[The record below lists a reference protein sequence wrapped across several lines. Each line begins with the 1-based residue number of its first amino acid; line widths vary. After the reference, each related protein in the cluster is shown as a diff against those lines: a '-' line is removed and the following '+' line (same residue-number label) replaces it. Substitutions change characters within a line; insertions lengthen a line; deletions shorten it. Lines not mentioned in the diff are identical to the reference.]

1 MECIPAVARASTGW
15 DVDAGGTLREW
26 PCKNRKTSALSSE
39 MLFGSCIIAWSNNP
53 LSTRTFIVRQE
64 WKCRKQKSTFFDKR
78 EHRCATPL
86 YGIML
91 FLGVA
96 FVAKRKKKKK
106 KVLLGSVLKYEI
118 YGILLITISVIALS
132 GEAAVGRS
140 LSSMAGY
147 LLGRF
152 YFVLPLIGI
161 FYGLMVMIH
170 RKWPSSWNSRQTGVL
185 LLVLSMCLMSSISAM
200 EQKLGPLSMLHPNN
214 VLSQVHNDL
223 NGALSPNADN
233 NEVFMLGKDI
243 SGGYIG
249 ALEFAALLWLFGS
262 LGAKLLMIVM
272 LSISF
277 MLITNLSYVELFGM
291 LRERGV
297 KLIESIRLRSAN
309 RPQAV
314 PVSSTRGGKS
324 KKEPITPD
332 DDLDDDE
339 DFHEDGQ
346 PLPNRRQPLF
356 FKRLAQW
363 TTGTSTSNDP
373 SDELAGDDSNQDL
386 SGHSD
391 PIITGLT
398 GSAVPSSGGQG
409 LDNDEEFIDDDLEP
423 VTPIIRDFFEHIR
436 SEGLSQEDREEWS
449 EFSPTARKGG
459 MNPEP
464 ELSLEEIAALNSVGD
479 VINNNNLND
488 PSAISADEEELMI
501 TPPLPPPPK
510 PYKLPPFKLLTKPNN
525 SGKAGDQND
534 YMQTARKLEAT
545 LESFG
550 VRAKVL
556 EVVRGPAVTRY
567 EIQPDIGVKVS
578 RIVNLT
584 DDIALALAAKD
595 IRMEAPI
602 PGKSAIGIE
611 VPNPEV
617 SIVTMREVMETQT
630 FQDAESKLTIAFG
643 RDISGQTIIGNLARM
658 PHLLVAGATGSGKS
672 VCINGIITSIL
683 YKAKPNE
690 VKFLMVDPKMVELNV
705 YNGIPHL
712 LAPVV
717 TDPKRASL
725 ALKKIVVEME
735 KRYELFSKSGTRNVE
750 GYNTLMKDNPDAVLP
765 YIVVIVD
772 ELADLMMVA
781 ANDVEDAICRLAQMA
796 RAAGIHLII
805 ATQRPSVDVITGVIK
820 ANIPSRI
827 AFGVSS
833 QVDSR
838 TILDMGGA
846 EKLLGR
852 GDMLF
857 LPMGSSKPIRVQGAF
872 LSDQEVETI
881 VQYVSGQAEANY
893 DDSIVPEI
901 DDSNS
906 MDQEPQD
913 ELYEQAV
920 QIVLEAKQASVSLLQ
935 RRMRVGY
942 TRAAR
947 LIDSMEAR
955 GVIGSYEGS
964 KPREVLISLE
974 QYQHNRIS
982 S

>member
-1 MECIPAVARASTGW
+1 MAR
-15 DVDAGGTLREW
+15 
-26 PCKNRKTSALSSE
+26 RK
-39 MLFGSCIIAWSNNP
+39 
-53 LSTRTFIVRQE
+53 
-64 WKCRKQKSTFFDKR
+64 
-78 EHRCATPL
+78 
-86 YGIML
+86 
-91 FLGVA
+91 
-96 FVAKRKKKKK
+96 KRKKKAAAFS
-106 KVLLGSVLKYEI
+106 GVLKYEI
-118 YGILLITISVIALS
+118 YGIVLITLAVIALS
-132 GEAAVGRS
+132 GEATVGRS
-140 LSSMAGY
+140 LSKMFG
-147 LLGRF
+147 LMLGKF
-152 YFVLPLIGI
+152 YFAIPLIGI
-161 FYGLMVMIH
+161 YYGLMVMIH
-170 RKWPSSWNSRQTGVL
+170 RKWPSGWTTRKTGLVL
-185 LLVLSMCLMSSISAM
+185 LVFALTLMSTVSAM
-200 EQKLGPLSMLHPNN
+200 HQKLIPVGALEPGAVLTQIHNDMQTELLTPAAPGERDSMLN
-214 VLSQVHNDL
+214 
-223 NGALSPNADN
+223 
-233 NEVFMLGKDI
+233 KDI

-249 ALEFAALLWLFGS
+249 AAQFALFLWLFGS
-262 LGAKLLMIVM
+262 LGARLIMIVM
-272 LSISF
+272 FVISF
-277 MLITNLSYVELFGM
+277 MLITNLSYVDLIRIFRTKIWDAGSAMYKKLEARPAARATSSSASKKNGNVRKVVPVPVDDEEDDDDYDDLQNQQLPKRKAPIFFQLFGKWGSD
-291 LRERGV
+291 RERTKAERGV
-297 KLIESIRLRSAN
+297 DEDDSLDAEHVVYRAEQETPADSWHDEPIIASDIMA
-309 RPQAV
+309 PAAV
-314 PVSSTRGGKS
+314 PAQSR
-324 KKEPITPD
+324 
-332 DDLDDDE
+332 
-339 DFHEDGQ
+339 
-346 PLPNRRQPLF
+346 PN
-356 FKRLAQW
+356 
-363 TTGTSTSNDP
+363 
-373 SDELAGDDSNQDL
+373 
-386 SGHSD
+386 
-391 PIITGLT
+391 
-398 GSAVPSSGGQG
+398 SA
-409 LDNDEEFIDDDLEP
+409 
-423 VTPIIRDFFEHIR
+423 PIIRDFFEHVR
-436 SEGLSQEDREEWS
+436 SEDASKEDDLDDAYPFPDDLTDNMQGEEPPIKISDELVDNNEWPEAADAGTATMDSVESSSDVGTTLTNAAQGSVVSDTEGQEVH
-449 EFSPTARKGG
+449 PVK
-459 MNPEP
+459 
-464 ELSLEEIAALNSVGD
+464 
-479 VINNNNLND
+479 
-488 PSAISADEEELMI
+488 
-501 TPPLPPPPK
+501 PPPAPPK
-510 PYKLPPFKLLTKPNN
+510 PYKLPSFRLLSKPNN
-525 SGKAGDQND
+525 GGKGGDQKD

-578 RIVNLT
+578 RIVSLT

-611 VPNPEV
+611 VPNGEV
-617 SIVTMREVMETQT
+617 SVVTMREVMETAT
-630 FQDAESKLTIAFG
+630 FQEAESKVTIAFG

-683 YKAKPNE
+683 YKAKPDE

-712 LAPVV
+712 MAPVV

-750 GYNTLMKDNPDAVLP
+750 GYNNLMKDNPAAVLP

-781 ANDVEDAICRLAQMA
+781 AGDVEDAIARLAQMA

-857 LPMGSSKPIRVQGAF
+857 MPMGASKPVRVQGAF
-872 LSDQEVETI
+872 MSDEEVENI
-881 VQYVSGQAEANY
+881 VNYVRGQGEAQYDE
-893 DDSIVPEI
+893 SIVPEV
-901 DDSNS
+901 DDSVQAA
-906 MDQEPQD
+906 DEVQD

-920 QIVLEAKQASVSLLQ
+920 QIILEAKQASVSLLQ

-955 GVIGSYEGS
+955 GVIGPYEGS

-974 QYQHNRIS
+974 QYQQNKIS

>member
-1 MECIPAVARASTGW
+1 MAR
-15 DVDAGGTLREW
+15 
-26 PCKNRKTSALSSE
+26 
-39 MLFGSCIIAWSNNP
+39 
-53 LSTRTFIVRQE
+53 
-64 WKCRKQKSTFFDKR
+64 
-78 EHRCATPL
+78 
-86 YGIML
+86 
-91 FLGVA
+91 
-96 FVAKRKKKKK
+96 RKKKKK
-106 KVLLGSVLKYEI
+106 KAAFGGVLKYEI
-118 YGILLITISVIALS
+118 YGIVLITLAVIALS
-132 GEAAVGRS
+132 GEATVGRS
-140 LSSMAGY
+140 LSKMFG
-147 LLGRF
+147 LMLGKF
-152 YFVLPLIGI
+152 YFIIPLIGI
-161 FYGLMVMIH
+161 YYGLMVMIH
-170 RKWPSSWNSRQTGVL
+170 RKWPSGWTTRKTGLVL
-185 LLVLSMCLMSSISAM
+185 LVFALTLMSTVSAM
-200 EQKLGPLSMLHPNN
+200 HQKLIPVGALEPGA
-214 VLSQVHNDL
+214 VITQVHNDMQTEL
-223 NGALSPNADN
+223 LQPAPGVRES
-233 NEVFMLGKDI
+233 MLGKDI
-243 SGGYIG
+243 SGGYLG
-249 ALEFAALLWLFGS
+249 AGQFALFLWLFGS
-262 LGAKLLMIVM
+262 LGARLIMIVM
-272 LSISF
+272 FIISF
-277 MLITNLSYVELFGM
+277 MLITNLSYVDLVRIFRTKVWDAGTAM
-291 LRERGV
+291 Y
-297 KLIESIRLRSAN
+297 KKFES
-309 RPQAV
+309 RPARVATAGKKSGNKRKVV
-314 PVSSTRGGKS
+314 PV
-324 KKEPITPD
+324 PA
-332 DDLDDDE
+332 DLDDD
-339 DFHEDGQ
+339 
-346 PLPNRRQPLF
+346 
-356 FKRLAQW
+356 
-363 TTGTSTSNDP
+363 
-373 SDELAGDDSNQDL
+373 DE
-386 SGHSD
+386 
-391 PIITGLT
+391 
-398 GSAVPSSGGQG
+398 
-409 LDNDEEFIDDDLEP
+409 DDDLEDAQLPRRKTPIFLQLFGKWGGDREQKNAESSKHQDDNSASEQVMYRAKQEDVAETWREESDYTKETAAPP
-423 VTPIIRDFFEHIR
+423 VGAAPSRASSAPIIRDFFEHVR
-436 SEGLSQEDREEWS
+436 SEDTKDDDLDDAYPFPADLSDPGNEGDQGIKIRDESLGSDDNWSVPEEGVG
-449 EFSPTARKGG
+449 EVHAGDNDLADG
-459 MNPEP
+459 
-464 ELSLEEIAALNSVGD
+464 AAENDSTPLDPASSVG
-479 VINNNNLND
+479 N
-488 PSAISADEEELMI
+488 EEVQP
-501 TPPLPPPPK
+501 TQPPPPPPK
-510 PYKLPPFKLLTKPNN
+510 PYKLPSFRLLSKPSN
-525 SGKAGDQND
+525 SGKGGDQKD

-578 RIVNLT
+578 RIVSLT

-611 VPNPEV
+611 VPNGEV
-617 SIVTMREVMETQT
+617 SMVTMREVMETAT
-630 FQDAESKLTIAFG
+630 FQDAESKVTIAFG

-683 YKAKPNE
+683 YKAKPDE

-712 LAPVV
+712 MAPVV

-750 GYNTLMKDNPDAVLP
+750 GYNNLMKDNPAAFLP

-781 ANDVEDAICRLAQMA
+781 AGDVEDAIARLAQMA

-857 LPMGSSKPIRVQGAF
+857 MPMGASKPVRVQGAF
-872 LSDQEVETI
+872 MSDEEVENI
-881 VQYVSGQAEANY
+881 VNYVRGQGEAQYDESLVPEV
-893 DDSIVPEI
+893 DDSVQAADEV
-901 DDSNS
+901 
-906 MDQEPQD
+906 QD

-920 QIVLEAKQASVSLLQ
+920 QIILEAKQASVSLLQ

-955 GVIGSYEGS
+955 GVIGPYEGS

-974 QYQHNRIS
+974 QYQQNKIS

>member
-1 MECIPAVARASTGW
+1 MA
-15 DVDAGGTLREW
+15 
-26 PCKNRKTSALSSE
+26 
-39 MLFGSCIIAWSNNP
+39 
-53 LSTRTFIVRQE
+53 
-64 WKCRKQKSTFFDKR
+64 KR
-78 EHRCATPL
+78 
-86 YGIML
+86 
-91 FLGVA
+91 
-96 FVAKRKKKKK
+96 RKKKKK
-106 KVLLGSVLKYEI
+106 KALLGSVLKYEI
-118 YGILLITISVIALS
+118 YGIILITLSVIALS
-132 GEAAVGRS
+132 GEAAVGRT

-147 LLGRF
+147 LFGRF
-152 YFVLPLIGI
+152 YFVLPLVGI
-161 FYGLMVMIH
+161 IYGLMVMIH
-170 RKWPSSWNSRQTGVL
+170 RRWPSKWTSRQSGAL
-185 LLVLSMCLMSSISAM
+185 LLVLALCLMSTISAM
-200 EQKLGPLSMLHPNN
+200 QQKLGPLGMLHPGN
-214 VLSQVHNDL
+214 VLAQIHNDL
-223 NGALSPNADN
+223 SGSLKPGPDDGGAY
-233 NEVFMLGKDI
+233 MLGKDI

-249 ALEFAALLWLFGS
+249 ALEYAALLWLFGN

-272 LSISF
+272 LAISF
-277 MLITNLSYVELFGM
+277 MLITNLSYVELFTWI
-291 LRERGV
+291 RVHGV
-297 KLIESIRLRSAN
+297 KLLDDLRQKAAN
-309 RPQAV
+309 RPKAV
-314 PVSSTRGGKS
+314 PVAPRAAKAR
-324 KKEPITPD
+324 KPAAPLPEPD
-332 DDLDDDE
+332 DDDDYFEDEEELPLPKRSGPAFLKTIGGWFSGAGQNKAPAGTGPNLDE
-339 DFHEDGQ
+339 DDG
-346 PLPNRRQPLF
+346 
-356 FKRLAQW
+356 
-363 TTGTSTSNDP
+363 DP
-373 SDELAGDDSNQDL
+373 TAAGDPIVFTGVPQKHAINEGA
-386 SGHSD
+386 SGH
-391 PIITGLT
+391 G
-398 GSAVPSSGGQG
+398 AVWDDREP
-409 LDNDEEFIDDDLEP
+409 EFTEDDDLEP

-436 SEGLSQEDREEWS
+436 SEGLSEEDREEWGG
-449 EFSPTARKGG
+449 FSPAARGSAAKPAPGMEMAVLDAADAMEDEVLPDMTAAHSELP
-459 MNPEP
+459 PETDNGEAVLP
-464 ELSLEEIAALNSVGD
+464 PA
-479 VINNNNLND
+479 
-488 PSAISADEEELMI
+488 
-501 TPPLPPPPK
+501 PLPPPPK
-510 PYKLPPFKLLTKPNN
+510 PYKLPPFRLLSKPNN
-525 SGKAGDQND
+525 GGKGGDQND

-617 SIVTMREVMETQT
+617 SVVTMREVMETQV
-630 FQDAESKLTIAFG
+630 FQEAEAKLSIAFG
-643 RDISGQTIIGNLARM
+643 RDISGQTIIGNLAKM

-750 GYNTLMKDNPDAVLP
+750 GYNLLMKDNPSAVLP

-805 ATQRPSVDVITGVIK
+805 ATQRPSVDVITGLIK

-833 QVDSR
+833 NVDSR
-838 TILDMGGA
+838 TILDSPGA

-857 LPMGSSKPIRVQGAF
+857 LPMGASKPVRVQGAF
-872 LSDQEVETI
+872 LSDQEVEA
-881 VQYVSGQAEANY
+881 VVGYVSSQGEAVY
-893 DDSIVPEI
+893 DESIVPEV
-901 DDSNS
+901 DDEAAAE
-906 MDQEPQD
+906 DQEPQD
-913 ELYEQAV
+913 ELYDQAV

-947 LIDSMEAR
+947 LIDAMEAR
-955 GVIGSYEGS
+955 GVIGPYEGS
-964 KPREVLISLE
+964 KPREVLMSLE
-974 QYQHNRIS
+974 QYQHNNRIS

>member
-1 MECIPAVARASTGW
+1 M
-15 DVDAGGTLREW
+15 
-26 PCKNRKTSALSSE
+26 
-39 MLFGSCIIAWSNNP
+39 
-53 LSTRTFIVRQE
+53 
-64 WKCRKQKSTFFDKR
+64 
-78 EHRCATPL
+78 
-86 YGIML
+86 
-91 FLGVA
+91 
-96 FVAKRKKKKK
+96 AKRKKKKK

-152 YFVLPLIGI
+152 YFILPLIGI

-170 RKWPSSWNSRQTGVL
+170 RKWPSSWNSRQSGVV
-185 LLVLSMCLMSSISAM
+185 LLVLSMCLMSSISSM

-214 VLSQVHNDL
+214 VLSQIHNDL
-223 NGALSPNADN
+223 NGALSPTSNSS
-233 NEVFMLGKDI
+233 EVFMLGKDI
-243 SGGYIG
+243 SGGYLG
-249 ALEFAALLWLFGS
+249 ALEYAALLWLFGN

-272 LSISF
+272 LAISF
-277 MLITNLSYVELFGM
+277 MLITNLSYVELFG
-291 LRERGV
+291 LFRQRTV
-297 KLIESIRLRSAN
+297 KLIESIRLRAAN

-314 PVSSTRGGKS
+314 PVTSTRAGKG
-324 KKEPITPD
+324 KKEPVIQD

-339 DFHEDGQ
+339 DYNEGGQ

-363 TTGTSTSNDP
+363 TSGSLNTRSETDHLED
-373 SDELAGDDSNQDL
+373 DESEQEL
-386 SGHSD
+386 SGQTG

-398 GSAVPSSGGQG
+398 GGAAPTIGP
-409 LDNDEEFIDDDLEP
+409 LDNENELIDDDLEP

-449 EFSPTARKGG
+449 EFSPTARSGAVAH
-459 MNPEP
+459 EP
-464 ELSLEEIAALNSVGD
+464 EISPEELAALNHLEDFGD
-479 VINNNNLND
+479 KNVID
-488 PSAISADEEELMI
+488 PLGSSAVEEELVI
-501 TPPLPPPPK
+501 SPPLPPPPK
-510 PYKLPPFKLLTKPNN
+510 PYKLPPFRLLTKPSNA
-525 SGKAGDQND
+525 GKAGDQND

-630 FQDAESKLTIAFG
+630 FQEAESKLTIAFG
-643 RDISGQTIIGNLARM
+643 RDISGQTIIGNLAKM

-672 VCINGIITSIL
+672 VCINGIIASIL

-833 QVDSR
+833 MVDSR

-893 DDSIVPEI
+893 DDSIVPEV
-901 DDSNS
+901 DDSNTV
-906 MDQEPQD
+906 DQEPQD